1 MLSDG
6 VVEATAPDGEAFGE
20 ARLAHCLAS
29 PRSEDL
35 IARLRAC
42 LTAHLAGTPAHD
54 DISIL
59 VIDCPT

>member
-6 VVEATAPDGEAFGE
+6 VVEATGPDGEAFGE
-20 ARLAHCLAS
+20 ARLAHSIAS

-35 IARLRAC
+35 IARLRAASPP
-42 LTAHLAGTPAHD
+42 TSPARQPD

-59 VIDCPT
+59 VIDCPA